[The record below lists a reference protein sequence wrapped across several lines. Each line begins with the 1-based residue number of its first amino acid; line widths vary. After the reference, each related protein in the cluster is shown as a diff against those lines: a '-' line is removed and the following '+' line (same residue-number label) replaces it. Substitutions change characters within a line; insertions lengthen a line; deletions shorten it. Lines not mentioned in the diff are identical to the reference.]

1 MAQTVTGLSLW
12 RPGSNLRP
20 VQVGFILK
28 NMALQ
33 QVFLQAL
40 NVFPCQY
47 HFTIVPYTLIHSFI
61 HPSITN
67 TI

>member
-12 RPGSNLRP
+12 GLGFNLRP
-20 VQVGFILK
+20 VHVGFILK

-40 NVFPCQY
+40 NVFSCQY
-47 HFTIVPYTLIHSFI
+47 HFTNVPYTLIHSFI
-61 HPSITN
+61 HPSIPN